1 MVPPSHPPTRE
12 RDVAVADLLR
22 RDEADALVRDAHL
35 NVHRYPAGFP
45 GLRVRLRLDGE
56 RGTAVGR
63 AELRPGDAPRVELT
77 GDAASRD
84 WVARELGSIAADR
97 WHRPYEDGDGRV
109 GKDMDESGPGPL
121 GTVVHLDDAML
132 STYWIENGHITRI
145 SRTIPAGRL
154 TIVIQDHATAPDGT
168 AVATHF
174 TVTVQDETTGALR
187 SVDVHRDAHVERW
200 GVLVPARRRVVSL
213 TPEGSSVRDLVIEH
227 HELLDAVAR

>member
-1 MVPPSHPPTRE
+1 M
-12 RDVAVADLLR
+12 AVADLLR

-45 GLRVRLRLDGE
+45 GLRVRLRLDEE

-63 AELRPGDAPRVELT
+63 AELRPGVAPLVDLT
-77 GDAASRD
+77 GDATSHE
-84 WVARELGSIAADR
+84 WVARELGSIAAHR

-109 GKDMDESGPGPL
+109 GKDMDDTGPGPL

-145 SRTIPAGRL
+145 SRTIPTGRL
-154 TIVIQDHATAPDGT
+154 TIVIQDNATAPDGT

-174 TVTVQDETTGALR
+174 TVTVQEETTGAVR
-187 SVDVHRDAHVERW
+187 SVDVHRDAYLERW

-213 TPEGSSVRDLVIEH
+213 TPRGSSVHDLVIDH
-227 HELLDAVAR
+227 HELLEGVVR